1 MHKNF
6 LKMRDVYVPIAI
18 FKKWHRQISAD
29 LDFDPV
35 PIEVK

>member
-18 FKKWHRQISAD
+18 SKKWHRQIGAD
-29 LDFDPV
+29 LHSDPV
-35 PIEVK
+35 PIEGK